1 MIEMFQGAA
10 TVCATSALVLALGAV
25 IAWRARTT
33 TTTTTK
39 VPVALKGTNLGF
51 SSTGDPRFWIMNLLL
66 GSMTGTEWPT
76 GQSREVRVTVQS
88 AMVTDASMRGMD
100 LFGEVQVGL
109 NVLSSGGYEVVTLD
123 PVAS

>member
-1 MIEMFQGAA
+1 MFQGAA

-25 IAWRARTT
+25 IAWRARTSSSST
-33 TTTTTK
+33 TSTTK

-51 SSTGDPRFWIMNLLL
+51 SSTGDPQFWIMNLLL
-66 GSMTGTEWPT
+66 GSMIGQEWPT
-76 GQSREVRVTVQS
+76 GQSREVRVTVRS
-88 AMVTDASMRGMD
+88 ELVTDAGMRGMD

-109 NVLSSGGYEVVTLD
+109 NVLTSGRYEVVTLD